1 MRSEILKR
9 IIADTPQDVRDKV
22 RIYGDALIRA
32 YNLGFNTALLG
43 RNKPVAM
50 EGLPSQNDAVNDVVN
65 DAENKHGV
73 MQSEGSDGAEG
84 AAVGQRSVGTNAEAK
99 DCETCK
105 HFWNYESY
113 PCSKCD
119 EDYSMWEAPPEGA
132 LPR

>member
-1 MRSEILKR
+1 MKFYCHLNAPHSIPCHKQCILCERYEKS
-9 IIADTPQDVRDKV
+9 
-22 RIYGDALIRA
+22 L
-32 YNLGFNTALLG
+32 
-43 RNKPVAM
+43 
-50 EGLPSQNDAVNDVVN
+50 NDL
-65 DAENKHGV
+65 
-73 MQSEGSDGAEG
+73 QAEG